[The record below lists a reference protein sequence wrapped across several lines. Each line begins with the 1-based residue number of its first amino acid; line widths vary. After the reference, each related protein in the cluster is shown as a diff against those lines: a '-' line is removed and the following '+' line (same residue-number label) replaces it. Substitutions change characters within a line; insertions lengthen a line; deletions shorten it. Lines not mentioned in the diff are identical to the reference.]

1 MVITSPPYIY
11 AGEYLRSSKLK
22 LYWLGEIDDV
32 KVKKLTRNKIGHRKI
47 KSLDE
52 VNQEINHVKF
62 FNETMKRLIFIEK
75 KKYGKNGIYTP
86 RVANYFHDM
95 NLLIKKMKKVLKN
108 KGIFAFFVGNPTVL
122 GAKVSCWK
130 IFLEFFED
138 LEYKILEYGY
148 GTIVSRALLKGRKN
162 ASHNG
167 MQHEWLIVAE
177 NTVS

>member
-1 MVITSPPYIY
+1 FGKFGIDRINISCYKSNKKFILSIGGVDSVYYKFPERFLNKVDMVITSPPYIY
-11 AGEYLRSSKLK
+11 AGEYLRSSKLE

-108 KGIFAFFVGNPTVL
+108 KGIFAFL
-122 GAKVSCWK
+122 
-130 IFLEFFED
+130 
-138 LEYKILEYGY
+138 
-148 GTIVSRALLKGRKN
+148 
-162 ASHNG
+162 
-167 MQHEWLIVAE
+167 
-177 NTVS
+177 